1 MAFFL
6 HSNPEKGGLAIQS
19 TKVFASFLL
28 FLFSALSPTL
38 SARDQTDLEISLKK
52 YLKRHE
58 ADRTYR
64 FEEAGDPSGSLGL
77 RHEWLRPRDDGPVAT
92 QLLLE
97 ESFLLISD
105 GLDVDIVDA
114 SLILEGTEN
123 EEDRLQN
130 LSRNQAKL
138 PILLSF
144 PVTKYK
150 ERQSESPSLSTLA
163 ENISGSD
170 EGHTLYSFLPIMTE
184 DGKNFYLIKALGRD
198 GILIDR
204 WELETEMSAET
215 AMRQFEGGKL
225 GVPVRIR
232 IKNVTHS
239 SSRTYEIFA
248 LGSDDRGKL
257 SKALHAVYGLT
268 LKDDLILIST
278 PQGIDYVRRD
288 DLLKTHTDP
297 QKEIPIQKTIPLPFT
312 TGVVFL
318 NSISPFGFP
327 TGVKDELM
335 LVSQWN
341 PIIGESELTLFS
353 DESPINQWTL
363 NAPMLGL
370 AKSPT
375 HDLFS
380 PAGKVGIHYFKIN
393 PDFASIRGEF
403 IKREAT
409 LDPRYYSIE
418 GSITG
423 VWVSE
428 STLHFSVSSSPG
440 SEPGGTPFIL
450 ETATEQTIDRAR
462 SVHRTAIS
470 KAIDTPFTFKQGGKA
485 FLNGLL
491 SSIPFDADK
500 LVDIFGFDLD
510 KSLEDQLKT
519 YQVADILTDD
529 EKNEIRNTF
538 SQVRN
543 GGEIIGSAGQILF
556 ALKKIAE
563 FRQFNFKRRAEQA
576 KRINDIRRNLGLAK
590 EDLTASGAPW
600 LSEWKSAELWLADA
614 KIAGFREK
622 FSELLT
628 HPNILPPEKFREIL
642 NLIEKTRNYERP
654 FERVWIEIGQVTPIH
669 QRIVQKLEYWTFKR
683 LSQFFE
689 SVQPEDFAKTFSL
702 YPSFVQDWE
711 RLKHLRLMEELG
723 QFQKLEALSLTA
735 KIKSALMEA
744 IASHKM
750 KKLEPSASASPL
762 VKALKKLQSKA
773 GIAEQEVTTLAIQ
786 IKHISDQIE
795 KSEEAYHLAR
805 IIELNQPAQELA
817 NIEKI
822 EKLRHLV
829 RCGWTG
835 NTATAVSSSNRQEL
849 IRALDDI
856 YDHEQMLQSTF
867 LNQMFKHGKLSE
879 AALFTLYSNAANA
892 GIEWWVRK
900 NDGRPFL
907 SSGLAHN
914 LFFNTYIMF
923 PIFASTGFR
932 VGARGKLFILVFN
945 AVSTG
950 YVNQKFVK
958 FGGELF
964 DTETPY
970 QRWYQ
975 QWENLTPYE
984 KATFLVPPP
993 RRPLV
998 DMPGYMMRSIF
1009 SRPGEDYNERWAL
1022 YDTAWTLGLSTPR
1035 GILFSRLGN
1044 YLSSRALLDQ
1054 PGRSFS
1060 VARVG
1065 ARFGPVVAN
1074 ETLGAATYTPLYGY
1088 FFEKSDHEPV
1098 VLDSKLE
1105 TIDPWLTPNWEEQPK
1120 LRLSLSVESSTPLED
1135 VTFLLISNN
1144 TKIDVTIPANQWK
1157 ERREQ
1162 LYELVWEKEILP
1174 SDDPTVY
1181 IVKNMTLKNK
1191 DRWLGDPFMPWK
1203 ERVHE
1208 EGVEVVVEAPLVTWA
1223 QSKET
1228 FTQGLLKVFLSLA
1241 KEGATHYQHQEHHLA
1256 AGIVYMIAQYLDPF
1270 YRELVITDKT
1280 HHLISD
1286 AFKESS
1292 RITKSLNYSDV
1303 PIEKENLDQLV
1314 QYLEKLSLEWSLQNL
1329 IPFRDE
1335 TDDPRFQRSWINFHS
1350 LKVLSKIQEE
1360 ILKETRTAW
1369 LILDEGDKNDWNTFQ
1384 LFKGYAYG
1392 LLRLY
1397 RWYHYH
1403 FNEELSET
1411 NRHALTRSLTILTE
1425 LNDFGK
1431 ELETSWLSNLHWSD
1445 SYLRELSEKFKEL
1458 DLCLSFGV
1466 KRDD

>member
-1 MAFFL
+1 MA
-6 HSNPEKGGLAIQS
+6 
-19 TKVFASFLL
+19 KVFAGFLL
-28 FLFSALSPTL
+28 FLFSALSPNL
-38 SARDQTDLEISLKK
+38 SARDQTDLETSLQK
-52 YLKRHE
+52 YLKRNE
-58 ADRTYR
+58 ADRSYH
-64 FEEAGDPSGSLGL
+64 FEEPGDSLGSLG
-77 RHEWLRPRDDGPVAT
+77 HRPRDDSPVAI
-92 QLLLE
+92 QLLIK
-97 ESFLLISD
+97 ESFLLISN
-105 GLDVDIVDA
+105 GLNVDIVDA
-114 SLILEGTEN
+114 SLNLEGTES
-123 EEDRLQN
+123 EEDRLKN
-130 LSRNQAKL
+130 LSMNQAKL

-144 PVTKYK
+144 PITKE
-150 ERQSESPSLSTLA
+150 ERQAESPSLSTIA
-163 ENISGSD
+163 ENISNSD
-170 EGHTLYSFLPIMTE
+170 GTQSLYSFLPMTTE
-184 DGKNFYLIKALGRD
+184 DGKNFYLIKALGAD
-198 GILIDR
+198 GMVIDR
-204 WELETEMSAET
+204 WELETEMTAEA
-215 AMRQFEGGKL
+215 AMRQFERGKL
-225 GVPVRIR
+225 GAPMRVR

-239 SSRTYEIFA
+239 SRRGYDVFA
-248 LGSDDRGKL
+248 LGGDDRGKL

-268 LKDDLILIST
+268 VKEDLILIST
-278 PQGIDYVRRD
+278 PQGIDHVRRD
-288 DLLKTHTDP
+288 DLLKTHTDD

-327 TGVKDELM
+327 SGVKDELM

-341 PIIGESELTLFS
+341 PIIGESALTLFS
-353 DESPINQWTL
+353 SIEGESPINQWTL

-370 AKSPT
+370 AKSPSN
-375 HDLFS
+375 DLFS
-380 PAGKVGIHYFKIN
+380 PAGKVGIHHFKIN

-423 VWVSE
+423 GWVSE
-428 STLHFSVSSSPG
+428 SILHFSVSSSPP
-440 SEPGGTPFIL
+440 SASVGTPFIL
-450 ETATEQTIDRAR
+450 ETATEQMIDRAR

-470 KAIDTPFTFKQGGKA
+470 KAIDTPFAFKQGGKA

-500 LVDIFGFDLD
+500 LVDIFGFELD
-510 KSLEDQLKT
+510 KSLEDQLKA

-543 GGEIIGSAGQILF
+543 GGEIIGSAGQIVF

-576 KRINDIRRNLGLAK
+576 KRINDIRRSLGLAK

-622 FSELLT
+622 FSELLKHT
-628 HPNILPPEKFREIL
+628 HILLPEKFREIL

-654 FERVWIEIGQVTPIH
+654 FERVWIEIGQVAPIH
-669 QRIVQKLEYWTFKR
+669 QRTVQKLEYWTFKR

-689 SVQPEDFAKTFSL
+689 SVQPEDFAKAFSL
-702 YPSFVQDWE
+702 QPSFVQDWE

-723 QFQKLEALSLTA
+723 QFQKLEALALTA
-735 KIKSALMEA
+735 KIKSALMEG
-744 IASHKM
+744 IASQRM
-750 KKLEPSASASPL
+750 KKLEQSASDSPL
-762 VKALKKLQSKA
+762 IKALKKLQSKA
-773 GIAEQEVTTLAIQ
+773 GIAEQEVKTLAIQ

-795 KSEEAYHLAR
+795 KSEEAYRLAR

-817 NIEKI
+817 NLEKI
-822 EKLRHLV
+822 EKLRHLI

-835 NTATAVSSSNRQEL
+835 NAAAISKNPKINEEL
-849 IRALDDI
+849 VRALDEM

-867 LNQMFKHGKLSE
+867 LDRMFKHGKLSE
-879 AALFTLYSNAANA
+879 AALFTLYSNAANV

-932 VGARGKLFILVFN
+932 VNTSGKLFILVFN

-950 YVNQKFVK
+950 YVNQQFVK

-993 RRPLV
+993 RRPFL

-1009 SRPGEDYNERWAL
+1009 TRPGEDYNGGWAL
-1022 YDTAWTLGLSTPR
+1022 YDSSWTLGLSTPR

-1054 PGRSFS
+1054 PGRSFAL
-1060 VARVG
+1060 ARVG

-1074 ETLGAATYTPLYGY
+1074 ETAGAATYTPLYGY
-1088 FFEKSDHEPV
+1088 FFEKSDHKPI

-1105 TIDPWLTPNWEEQPK
+1105 TVDPWLTEKWEEQPK
-1120 LRLSLSVESSTPLED
+1120 LRLSLSVESLTPLEE
-1135 VTFLLISNN
+1135 VTFLLLSNDM
-1144 TKIDVTIPANQWK
+1144 KLDVAIPANQWK
-1157 ERREQ
+1157 ERSEQ
-1162 LYELVWEKEILP
+1162 LYELVWEKEISP
-1174 SDDPTVY
+1174 SDEPTVY
-1181 IVKNMTLKNK
+1181 LVKNLTLKNK
-1191 DRWLGDPFMPWK
+1191 DRWLGDALMPWK
-1203 ERVHE
+1203 ERIHE
-1208 EGVEVVVEAPLVTWA
+1208 EGVSVEVEAPLMTWV

-1241 KEGATHYQHQEHHLA
+1241 KEADTHYKNQRHHLA
-1256 AGIVYMIAQYLDPF
+1256 AGIVYMIAQYLEPF
-1270 YRELVITDKT
+1270 YRELVITEKT

-1286 AFKESS
+1286 AFKEAR
-1292 RITKSLNYSDV
+1292 RISQSLNYSDL
-1303 PIEKENLDQLV
+1303 PIEEGNLGLLV

-1335 TDDPRFQRSWINFHS
+1335 TENPRFQRSWIDFHS

-1403 FNEELSET
+1403 FNEELSQT
-1411 NRHALTRSLTILTE
+1411 NRDALTRSLTILTG
-1425 LNDFGK
+1425 LHDFGK

-1445 SYLRELSEKFKEL
+1445 SYLKALAEKFKEL
-1458 DLCLSFGV
+1458 ELCLSFGV
-1466 KRDD
+1466 KRE

>member
-1 MAFFL
+1 M
-6 HSNPEKGGLAIQS
+6 SIQP
-19 TKVFASFLL
+19 TKVFAGFLL
-28 FLFSALSPTL
+28 FLFSALSPNL
-38 SARDQTDLEISLKK
+38 SARDQTDLETALKK
-52 YLKRHE
+52 YLKRNE

-64 FEEAGDPSGSLGL
+64 FEGAGTPPPSPI
-77 RHEWLRPRDDGPVAT
+77 E
-92 QLLLE
+92 LLLE
-97 ESFLLISD
+97 ESFILISD
-105 GLDVDIVDA
+105 RLNVDIVDA

-123 EEDRLQN
+123 DEDRLQN

-144 PVTKYK
+144 PITKYEEK
-150 ERQSESPSLSTLA
+150 RAEIPSLSTVA
-163 ENISGSD
+163 ENILSSD
-170 EGHTLYSFLPIMTE
+170 GTHALYSFFPCVDE
-184 DGKNFYLIKALGRD
+184 KNFYLIKALGAD
-198 GILIDR
+198 GMLIDR
-204 WELETEMSAET
+204 WELETEMTAET
-215 AMRQFEGGKL
+215 AMRQFERGKL
-225 GVPVRIR
+225 GVPMRVR

-239 SSRTYEIFA
+239 SRRAYEVFA
-248 LGSDDRGKL
+248 LGSDDPPSNRKL

-268 LKDDLILIST
+268 VKEDDLILIST

-297 QKEIPIQKTIPLPFT
+297 QKKIPIQKTIPLPFT

-327 TGVKDELM
+327 TDFKDELM

-363 NAPMLGL
+363 NAPLLGL
-370 AKSPT
+370 AKSST

-428 STLHFSVSSSPG
+428 STLHFSVSSSPP
-440 SEPGGTPFIL
+440 SASGGRPFIL
-450 ETATEQTIDRAR
+450 ETATEQTIDRAY
-462 SVHRTAIS
+462 SVHRAAIS

-510 KSLEDQLKT
+510 KSLEDQLKA

-556 ALKKIAE
+556 ALKKMAE

-576 KRINDIRRNLGLAK
+576 KRINDLRRNLGLAK

-622 FSELLT
+622 FSELLK
-628 HPNILPPEKFREIL
+628 HPNILTPEKFREIL
-642 NLIEKTRNYERP
+642 DLIEKTRNYERP
-654 FERVWIEIGQVTPIH
+654 FERVWIEIGQVAPIH
-669 QRIVQKLEYWTFKR
+669 QRTVQKLEYWTFKR

-689 SVQPEDFAKTFSL
+689 SVQPEEFAKAFSL
-702 YPSFVQDWE
+702 QPSFVQDWE

-723 QFQKLEALSLTA
+723 QFQKLEALSLTS
-735 KIKSALMEA
+735 KIKSALMEG
-744 IASHKM
+744 IASQRM
-750 KKLEPSASASPL
+750 KKLEQSASASPL
-762 VKALKKLQSKA
+762 AKALKKLQAKA
-773 GIAEQEVTTLAIQ
+773 GIADQEVKTLAIQ

-795 KSEEAYHLAR
+795 KSEEAYRLAR

-817 NIEKI
+817 NLEKI

-829 RCGWTG
+829 RCGWSG
-835 NTATAVSSSNRQEL
+835 NAAAISKNREEL
-849 IRALDDI
+849 IRALDEI
-856 YDHEQMLQSTF
+856 YDHERMLQSTI
-867 LNQMFKHGKLSE
+867 LQRMFKHGKLSE
-879 AALFTLYSNAANA
+879 AALFTLYSDAANA

-914 LFFNTYIMF
+914 LFFNTYIML

-932 VGARGKLFILVFN
+932 VNTKGKLFILVFN

-984 KATFLVPPP
+984 KTTFLVPPP
-993 RRPLV
+993 RRPFL
-998 DMPGYMMRSIF
+998 DMPFYMMRSIL

-1022 YDTAWTLGLSTPR
+1022 YDTSWTLGLSTPR

-1074 ETLGAATYTPLYGY
+1074 ETLGAATYTPIYGY
-1088 FFEKSDHEPV
+1088 FFEKSDREPV
-1098 VLDSKLE
+1098 VLDSNLE
-1105 TIDPWLTPNWEEQPK
+1105 TIDPWSTSNWEEKPK

-1135 VTFLLISNN
+1135 VTFLLISND
-1144 TKIDVTIPANQWK
+1144 TKLDVTIPANQWK

-1162 LYELVWEKEILP
+1162 LYELVWEKEISP
-1174 SDDPTVY
+1174 SDDPTLY
-1181 IVKNMTLKNK
+1181 IVKNLTLKNK
-1191 DRWLGDPFMPWK
+1191 DRWLGDPFMPWR

-1208 EGVEVVVEAPLVTWA
+1208 EGVSVEVETPLVTWV

-1241 KEGATHYQHQEHHLA
+1241 KEGATHYQRQKHHLA
-1256 AGIVYMIAQYLDPF
+1256 AGIVYMIAQYLEPF
-1270 YRELVITDKT
+1270 YRELVVQEKT

-1286 AFKESS
+1286 AFKEAK
-1292 RITKSLNYSDV
+1292 RITQSVNYSDV
-1303 PIEKENLDQLV
+1303 PIEKENLDLLV

-1335 TDDPRFQRSWINFHS
+1335 SDDPRFQRSWIDFHS

-1369 LILDEGDKNDWNTFQ
+1369 LILDEDFPSDKTDWNTFQ

-1392 LLRLY
+1392 LLKLY

-1403 FNEELSET
+1403 FNGELSEI

-1431 ELETSWLSNLHWSD
+1431 ELEASWLSNLHWSD
-1445 SYLRELSEKFKEL
+1445 SYLRELAEKFKEL
-1458 DLCLSFGV
+1458 ELCLSFGV